1 MGYKPSIEAKLY
13 KLNTTKLDTLKDL
26 NEAQLSGIL
35 KEWARLGNMRATRV
49 KKIDPLFSALHE
61 YKKGGRYGKKEKYR
75 DKDTMLN
82 ELRRI
87 KVETLRMNKKE
98 VVKEEQEIKRI
109 LDGAKASPKFD
120 IETSTFDEIKF
131 RQGFAMYRDN
141 FTSVDPAMYEKVRD
155 IVKKASERDLY
166 DVYYLIIRA
175 VDEMKIKEA
184 QQKQKKYNKPNE
196 DTDDLP
202 Y

>member
-1 MGYKPSIEAKLY
+1 MGYKPSEEAKLY

-35 KEWARLGNMRATRV
+35 KEWARLGNIRASRV

-75 DKDTMLN
+75 DRETMLN

-87 KVETLRMNKKE
+87 RVETLRMNKKE
-98 VVKEEQEIKRI
+98 VVKEEKEIKRI

-120 IETSTFDEIKF
+120 SATATIDDKKF

-141 FTSVDPAMYEKVRD
+141 FVTVDPSMYEKVRAL
-155 IVKKASERDLY
+155 VKKASDRDLY
-166 DVYYLIIRA
+166 DVYYLIIRY
-175 VDEMKIKEA
+175 VDEINIKEGLGLEEKFS
-184 QQKQKKYNKPNE
+184 QPTE
-196 DTDDLP
+196 DTEDLP

>member
-1 MGYKPSIEAKLY
+1 MGYKPSAEAKLY

-35 KEWARLGNMRATRV
+35 KEWARLGNARATRV
-49 KKIDPLFSALHE
+49 EKIDPLFSALHE
-61 YKKGGRYGKKEKYR
+61 YKKGGKYGKKEKYR
-75 DKDTMLN
+75 DRETMLN

-87 KVETLRMNKKE
+87 KIETLRMNKKE
-98 VVKEEQEIKRI
+98 VVKEEKEIKRI

-120 IETSTFDEIKF
+120 IGETTIDEKKF

-141 FTSVDPAMYEKVRD
+141 FASVDPSVYEKVRAL
-155 IVKKASERDLY
+155 VKKVSDRDLY
-166 DVYYLIIRA
+166 DVYYLIIRY
-175 VDEMKIKEA
+175 VDEMKIRDDLNLEEKFS
-184 QQKQKKYNKPNE
+184 QPNE
-196 DTDDLP
+196 DTEDLP